1 MRLGTLLRQG
11 AAPHGAQTLGDG
23 KRTIAQAGCL
33 LTCLTQCARALGTWR
48 LGVLEANAAAR
59 DVGAFVGSSLLVE
72 HAAKHVFGLWI
83 ERTVLDVAVLT
94 AHLDAGGLVIVGIDY
109 RQGQSSGFSEADH
122 FVVAVE
128 LHEHSLVT
136 VDPATGGLVVLELDA
151 LVYRGQQAR
160 LTEMMRVTRRT

>member
-11 AAPHGAQTLGDG
+11 AAPHGAQTLGNG
-23 KRTIAQAGCL
+23 SRTIAQAGCL

-72 HAAKHVFGLWI
+72 RAAKEVLGLTLVRS
-83 ERTVLDVAVLT
+83 EFEVRGLMQ
-94 AHLDAGGLVIVGIDY
+94 HLDAGGLVIVGIDY

-160 LTEMMRVTRRT
+160 LTEMMRVSRRA